1 MGFFSLLLVAS
12 LPVIQLLLI
21 GSLGAFLASGYSNL
35 LSGGIRRDLNKIVF
49 TVFSPSLVF
58 SSLAK
63 TVTLQDLISWWFMPI
78 NIAITFLIGGTLG
91 WVAVKILRPPRHF
104 EGLIIAN
111 CSAGN
116 LGNLML
122 MIIPAVCREATS
134 PFGDESSCGVRG
146 TSYVSLSMALGG
158 FFIWTHTYSLIKKD
172 GARYE
177 KLKREGSPAIADGSS
192 SASENHSEN
201 GEANSDEEAQLSLST
216 KLVDEYTEKTVLE
229 PLLSNGKLR
238 SSVPFWKKIMETV
251 HQLIKELIEP
261 PTVAAMIGFVV
272 GAIPWTKS
280 LIIGDSAPLG
290 VIQDSL
296 KILGDGTLPL
306 KPSIILAIAV
316 VRYIALPISGIA
328 VVKAAAAIG
337 FLPEDPLFQYV
348 LLTQFTLPPAVAIGV
363 MAQLFGVGQE
373 ESSVIFLWL
382 YLVAAL
388 TLTVWSTI
396 FMRGQPTW
404 DEAAW
409 QPDVMEDIRR
419 CQSGLPKVGSRF
431 HETTGLADSHSGLH
445 GDLAR
450 RQPAMRLDAKELMG
464 TATQQRDATRESGTT
479 RE

>member
-1 MGFFSLLLVAS
+1 MGFLSLLLVAS

-134 PFGDESSCGVRG
+134 PFGDESSCAVRG

-172 GARYE
+172 GERYE
-177 KLKREGSPAIADGSS
+177 KLKREGSPAIADGSL
-192 SASENHSEN
+192 SAREKDSEN
-201 GEANSDEEAQLSLST
+201 GEASSDEEAQLSLST

-229 PLLSNGKLR
+229 PLLSNGKLS
-238 SSVPFWKKIMETV
+238 SSVPFWKKIMETA

-296 KILGDGTLPL
+296 KILGDGTLPCTTL
-306 KPSIILAIAV
+306 ILGGNLTGGLRKSAVKPSIILAIAV

-388 TLTVWSTI
+388 TLTAWSTV
-396 FMRGQPTW
+396 FMY
-404 DEAAW
+404 
-409 QPDVMEDIRR
+409 II
-419 CQSGLPKVGSRF
+419 S
-431 HETTGLADSHSGLH
+431 
-445 GDLAR
+445 
-450 RQPAMRLDAKELMG
+450 
-464 TATQQRDATRESGTT
+464 
-479 RE
+479 

>member
-12 LPVIQLLLI
+12 LPVIQLLLV
-21 GSLGAFLASGYSNL
+21 GSLGAFIASGYINL

-63 TVTLQDLISWWFMPI
+63 TVTLPDLISWWFMPI
-78 NIAITFLIGGTLG
+78 NIAITFLIGGALG

-122 MIIPAVCREATS
+122 MIIPAVCREASS

-146 TSYVSLSMALGG
+146 TSYVSLSMALGS
-158 FFIWTHTYSLIKKD
+158 FFIWTHTYSLMKKD
-172 GARYE
+172 GDRYA

-192 SASENHSEN
+192 SARENHSEN
-201 GEANSDEEAQLSLST
+201 GEASSDEEAAQLSPST
-216 KLVDEYTEKTVLE
+216 KLVDEYTEKTFLE
-229 PLLSNGKLR
+229 PLLSNGKLS
-238 SSVPFWKKIMETV
+238 SSVPFWNKIMETV
-251 HQLIKELIEP
+251 HQLIKELMEP
-261 PTVAAMIGFVV
+261 PTIAAMIGFVV
-272 GAIPWTKS
+272 GAIPWIKS
-280 LIIGDSAPLG
+280 LIIGENAPLR

-296 KILGDGTLPL
+296 KMLGDGTLPCTTL
-306 KPSIILAIAV
+306 ILGGNLTGGLRKSAVKPSIILAIAL

-328 VVKAAAAIG
+328 VVKAAAAMG
-337 FLPEDPLFQYV
+337 FLPQDPLFHYV

-388 TLTVWSTI
+388 ALTVWSTV
-396 FMRGQPTW
+396 FMF
-404 DEAAW
+404 
-409 QPDVMEDIRR
+409 II
-419 CQSGLPKVGSRF
+419 S
-431 HETTGLADSHSGLH
+431 
-445 GDLAR
+445 
-450 RQPAMRLDAKELMG
+450 
-464 TATQQRDATRESGTT
+464 
-479 RE
+479 